1 MNKNENYFFIL
12 LNKKIDKIPLINNKK
27 NLKNTIK

>member
-12 LNKKIDKIPLINNKK
+12 LSKKIDKITLINNKII
-27 NLKNTIK
+27 LRTQ